1 MTAASRVLV
10 VAIAGLVAPSAAH
23 AQNAAAEA
31 LFREGRK
38 LLKQGDL
45 KAGCD
50 KLEASEQLESSVGT
64 LLNLGDCREKLGK
77 PSSAWTAFRKAQALA
92 KHAGNDAKREQE
104 AKRRAERLE
113 PDLASITVQVGPK
126 ARDHDLVIT
135 RDGEVLTRDQWG
147 TAIVVDPGSHR
158 VVVEAQGFE
167 RWESEVSIG
176 KGSKRWIV
184 VPKLEPIPEPTPEP
198 TKQQAPPVATTPPP
212 KPQPPVA
219 APPPARESPRVTI
232 SPPPPTPRA
241 LTVQPTR
248 SQTRGIAVAVGALGV
263 GAIAIGG
270 YFASQAGDLQSQ
282 SNAICPTT
290 TCDDPEGLRLNND
303 AQDQAL
309 RANVLFATG
318 GLALLAGVVT
328 WFVGKPE
335 ERTVIT
341 PVVTDS
347 HVGASFARRF

>member
-1 MTAASRVLV
+1 MTAASRALV
-10 VAIAGLVAPSAAH
+10 VALAGLVAPPAAY
-23 AQNAAAEA
+23 AQNATAEA
-31 LFREGRK
+31 LFHEGRD

-45 KAGCD
+45 AAGCD
-50 KLEASEQLESSVGT
+50 KLEASEQLETSVGT

-77 PSSAWTAFRKAQALA
+77 PAGAWTAFRKAEALA
-92 KHAGNDAKREQE
+92 RLAGNDAKRERE

-126 ARDHDLVIT
+126 ARDLDLVIE
-135 RDGEVLTRDQWG
+135 RDGEVLAREQWG
-147 TAIVVDPGSHR
+147 TAIVVDPGTHR

-167 RWESEVSIG
+167 RWESEVSLG

-184 VPKLEPIPEPTPEP
+184 VPSLEPTAEPTPEP
-198 TKQQAPPVATTPPP
+198 AQPAPPVATTPPP
-212 KPQPPVA
+212 KPQAVEEA
-219 APPPARESPRVTI
+219 PRVTI

-241 LTVQPTR
+241 ITVQPTW
-248 SQTRGIAVAVGALGV
+248 SKTRGIAVAAGALGV

-270 YFASQAGDLQSQ
+270 YFATQAGDLQSQ

-290 TCDDPEGLRLNND
+290 TCDDAEGLRLNDD

-328 WFVGKPE
+328 WFIGKPD
-335 ERTVIT
+335 ERIVIT